1 MNKSV
6 YLIRHA
12 ESESNAGCATSNFAN
27 IRLTAAGHV
36 QAKSFAQDFA
46 IVPSLIVTSS
56 FLRARQTAGYFSDLH
71 KEVAVVEWPVHEFVF
86 VTFPES
92 AATTRLQR
100 KPTVD
105 EYWKRNNPEEKN
117 VGSESFSEFW
127 LRVKHVYDLVQR
139 HRAETVVV
147 FTHEFFMQ
155 AFTFGMAKQ
164 FPDCSAEIMSK
175 LYAQSRSTP
184 MDNLSIREF
193 RFPIQTD
200 QVVDTGS
207 CDDPTT

>member
-6 YLIRHA
+6 YLIRHG
-12 ESESNAGCATSNFAN
+12 ESESNAGRATSSFAN

-46 IVPSLIVTSS
+46 ILPSLIVTSS

-71 KEVAVVEWPVHEFVF
+71 KEVAVFEWPVHEYVF

-100 KPTVD
+100 KPVVD
-105 EYWKRNNPEEKN
+105 DYWKRNNPKEKN
-117 VGSESFSEFW
+117 VGSESFYEFW
-127 LRVKHVYDLVQR
+127 SRVKHVYDLVR
-139 HRAETVVV
+139 RERAERVVI

-155 AFTFGMAKQ
+155 AFAFGVERQ
-164 FPDCSAEIMSK
+164 FPDCSAQIMSQ

-184 MDNLSIREF
+184 IDNLSVREF
-193 RFPIQTD
+193 LFPMQNDNI
-200 QVVDTGS
+200 VDLGS
-207 CDDPTT
+207 RDDPTT